1 MIDAT
6 HLKAQG
12 WQRVVAEL
20 TSGAP
25 DDRVFMERLLRIL
38 TQVSAAR
45 QAVLFVPVSA
55 SGGGR
60 GGEGE
65 AVPLAMYPAGDA
77 ASGAAPADAGAGGLS
92 PIDFQSEA
100 KRAALAALESGAS
113 HVFALQADSDL
124 YDGTSGPGYLLSL
137 ALPGEGGRS
146 AGAIT
151 LLVEPRSRQAIQST
165 LAMAEVIVGY
175 VHAHAAKQELRRTLQ
190 SSRALDLATR
200 LIGAMNTATG
210 FKGATIQCVND
221 LAKTLSADRV
231 AMGWVGGGR
240 ADSVRVIAIS
250 DTEQFDRRMTLVQ
263 RVQKAM
269 DECLDQDQP
278 VVHPAPPAS
287 EDVMLSQAISHAHK
301 ELAAGENNLH
311 VASIPLRSG
320 DEVIGVVTIEAR
332 TTPDSPGV
340 DLKTIEL
347 LQATMDLVSPVLKV
361 KRSDDRILPLRALDS
376 LVYAGRWLVGP
387 RHTVWKLAGLAL
399 VIAMIYVTV
408 ATTLYRVGAT
418 AEIRPRDRRTLS
430 MPFDGVVARLG
441 PGAEAGAS
449 VKAGDVLVELDASEL
464 ALQLEDARA
473 QLVAGENAL
482 SAARAQQN
490 ATEAK
495 KALAQADQARAKIA
509 LLESRLARTRITAP
523 IDGTVIAGDLKDRVG
538 AAVKL
543 GDELF
548 QIAPLGDIIATVQV
562 DESDIALIKE
572 GGKGILATKS
582 RPDTEFPVTIEKI
595 VPMAAAK
602 EGKNLFE
609 VRVKIDQPATWMR
622 PGMEARVRL
631 DAGERTLLWIGTRR
645 IVDTVRLWLW

>member
-45 QAVLFVPVSA
+45 QAVLYVPVSA

-65 AVPLAMYPAGDA
+65 AVPLAMYPSGDT
-77 ASGAAPADAGAGGLS
+77 GAAGAPPAPGESGLG
-92 PIDFQSEA
+92 PIEFQPEA

-113 HVFALQADSDL
+113 HVFAMQADSEL

-165 LAMAEVIVGY
+165 IAMAEVIVGY
-175 VHAHAAKQELRRTLQ
+175 VHTHAAKQELRRTLQ

-200 LIGAMNTATG
+200 LIGALNTAQG

-231 AMGWVGGGR
+231 AMGWVRGD
-240 ADSVRVIAIS
+240 AVRVIAIS

-263 RVQKAM
+263 RLQRAM

-278 VVHPAPPAS
+278 VVHPPPPAS

-301 ELAAGENNLH
+301 ELAAGEKNLH
-311 VASIPLRSG
+311 VCSIPLRTG
-320 DEVIGVVTIEAR
+320 DEVVGVITIEAR

-347 LQATMDLVSPVLKV
+347 LQAAMDLVSPVLKV
-361 KRSDDRILPLRALDS
+361 RKSDDRILPLRTLDS
-376 LVYAGRWLVGP
+376 LLYAGKWIVGP

-399 VIAMIYVTV
+399 VVAMIYVTV
-408 ATTLYRVGAT
+408 ATALYRVGAH
-418 AEIRPRDRRTLS
+418 AELRPRDRRTLS
-430 MPFDGVVARLG
+430 MPFDGVIARLG
-441 PGAEAGAS
+441 KGAEAGAV
-449 VKAGDVLVELDASEL
+449 VKAGEVLLELDDSEL
-464 ALQLEDARA
+464 RLQLEDARA
-473 QLVAGENAL
+473 QLVGAENAL
-482 SAARAQQN
+482 STARTQQN

-495 KALAQADQARAKIA
+495 KAQAQGDQARAKIL
-509 LLESRLARTRITAP
+509 LLESRLARTRIVAP
-523 IDGTVIAGDLKDRVG
+523 IDGTVIAGDVKDKVG
-538 AAVKL
+538 ASVKL

-548 QIAPLGDIIATVQV
+548 QIAPLSDIIATVQV

-572 GGKGILATKS
+572 GGKGLLGTKS

-595 VPMAAAK
+595 VPLASAK

-609 VRVKIDQPATWMR
+609 VRVKIDQPASWMR